1 MSILQEVLKE
11 EIQRLEKNVSS
22 YERMLE
28 SLPKGSIFVRKMG
41 GSSFVYRRR
50 RENGRIISEYLG
62 NVNESYAQK
71 QIGLSEE
78 YKRIKQ
84 NVRTAKSELFKL
96 RKAYRVYERQ

>member
-50 RENGRIISEYLG
+50 RENDRIISEYLG
-62 NVNESYAQK
+62 NINESYAQK
-71 QIGLSEE
+71 QIELSEE

-84 NVRTAKSELFKL
+84 NVRATKVELLKL
-96 RKAYRVYERQ
+96 QKAYRIYE